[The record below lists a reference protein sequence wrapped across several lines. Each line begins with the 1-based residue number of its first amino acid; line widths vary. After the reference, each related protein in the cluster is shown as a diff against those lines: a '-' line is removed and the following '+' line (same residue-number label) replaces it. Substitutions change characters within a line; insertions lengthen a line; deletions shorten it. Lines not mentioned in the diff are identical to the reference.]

1 MMKLLKITL
10 LVFVAFA
17 ASYSAAPAA
26 WSAQDAVPEWGF
38 NSKKAASSAVGLDTL
53 VGTDSTTLWADLN
66 PTRGYFSTIVRDA
79 ITGTGSDSVNLQV
92 RVDCKDGVR
101 GNILYSVVVDTM
113 TSSAGEPIA
122 LDFGGALKGN
132 RFDIKLVGLAGTGS
146 QVIINR
152 VLLDETRPVSYPKMW
167 R

>member
-1 MMKLLKITL
+1 MKFLKIFL

-17 ASYSAAPAA
+17 VSYSAAPAA
-26 WSAQDAVPEWGF
+26 WSAQDATPDWGF
-38 NSKKAASSAVGLDTL
+38 NSKKAASSAAAFDTL
-53 VGTDSTTLWADLN
+53 VGTDSTTLWSNLN
-66 PTRGYFSTIVRDA
+66 PTRGRLSTIVRDA

-92 RVDCKDGVR
+92 RVDCKDGFD
-101 GNILYSVVVDTM
+101 GNLLYSVVVDTIA
-113 TSSAGEPIA
+113 SSVGEAIA
-122 LDFGGALKGN
+122 LDFGGALKGSY
-132 RFDIKLVGLAGTGS
+132 FDIKLVGLAGTGS